1 MLTKRIGLPKI
12 NLAATIRPTYQP
24 ITPSAQVVDPFTANA
39 RIKKPKKMKPD
50 ANEKLHKLGEKNR
63 PKVEKKIS
71 QSSSFMSSAFQQPPK
86 KESLTP
92 SVVKASIGRF
102 EKEFVQNKN

>member
-1 MLTKRIGLPKI
+1 MGLPKI

-39 RIKKPKKMKPD
+39 RIKKPKKIKPE
-50 ANEKLHKLGEKNR
+50 ANEKLTKLGEKNR
-63 PKVEKKIS
+63 PKVEKKIA
-71 QSSSFMSSAFQQPPK
+71 QSSFMSSAFQQPPK
-86 KESLTP
+86 KEALTP

-102 EKEFVQNKN
+102 DKDLVQKINFKILNF